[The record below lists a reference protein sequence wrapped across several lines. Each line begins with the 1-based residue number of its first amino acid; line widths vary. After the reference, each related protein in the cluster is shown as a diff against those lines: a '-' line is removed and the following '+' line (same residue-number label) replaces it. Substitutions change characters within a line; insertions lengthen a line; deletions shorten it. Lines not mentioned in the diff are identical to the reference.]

1 MGVAPIVRGNLLEK
15 LECEWCTAAVGDAKG
30 IGRLTHPSL
39 SLSCFP
45 PVRHGQHWVRICPGT
60 LRNSGA
66 HTWLCRFVANS
77 QVSKDEFKKVLSHMN
92 SAVSYFGDDMLDDTK
107 VNEIADQIYEECDHE
122 HDGQLSYSGVFVA
135 CGGGGVSYAHIAC
148 IRPILRVHGSCCQA
162 PPHRG
167 VRCWPWRS
175 RRKEGQG

>member
-1 MGVAPIVRGNLLEK
+1 MAHGCSGSRKGYWATNTSPTVSQLLST
-15 LECEWCTAAVGDAKG
+15 CTTRTTLGAYLSGHAAV
-30 IGRLTHPSL
+30 
-39 SLSCFP
+39 F
-45 PVRHGQHWVRICPGT
+45 
-60 LRNSGA
+60 GA

-122 HDGQLSYSGVFVA
+122 HDGQLSYSGVFVT
-135 CGGGGVSYAHIAC
+135 CCGGGVSYAHIAC